1 MFEARDQEDIL
12 AELQVAS
19 KVDAS
24 KIEGT
29 FEYDVLASN
38 SIEFA
43 KVEIELQ
50 QAYKAA
56 FADTS
61 WNEYLSMRTEESG
74 IIRKAAVKAIGTV
87 TFTGTGTV
95 AAGTLVATTA
105 GTQFE
110 TTVASTITT
119 SGDVAVEAVTA
130 GTAGNVAAGAI
141 TVIPASISGITAVT
155 HASATTD
162 GYDEETDEALLTR
175 YIIHVRTPGSSG
187 NKQHYVEW
195 AMEVAGCGGAR
206 VIRGWAG
213 KCTVKVIIVDD
224 NFNEAST
231 ALIQNVYNHIEEVR
245 PVGAVVTVTA
255 AKSVLINIAATY
267 TGAADVAA
275 FKAAVKS
282 YLGKITKSAV
292 LNEAEAYV
300 SIARIGALLV
310 DAGGVTDYS
319 GLTLNGAT
327 GNIPMAEEEMP
338 SMGEVVLSV

>member
-130 GTAGNVAAGAI
+130 GTAGNVAAGTI
-141 TVIPASISGITAVT
+141 TVIPASIPGITAVT
-155 HASATTD
+155 NASATTD
-162 GYDEETDEALLTR
+162 GYDEETDETLLTR
-175 YIIHVRTPGSSG
+175 YLIHVRTPGSSG

-195 AMEVAGCGGAR
+195 AMEVTGCGGAR

-213 KCTVKVIIVDD
+213 KCTVKVIIVDE
-224 NFNEAST
+224 NFNEANT
-231 ALIQNVYNHIEEVR
+231 ALIQSVYNHIEDVR

-255 AKSVLINIAATY
+255 AKSVPINIVATY
-267 TGAADVAA
+267 TGAVDVAA
-275 FKAAVKS
+275 FKTAVKS
-282 YLGKITKSAV
+282 YLGKIAKEAV
-292 LNEAEAYV
+292 LNEAEVYV

-310 DAGGVTDYS
+310 DAGGVADYS
-319 GLTLNGAT
+319 RLTLNGLA
-327 GNIPMAEEEMP
+327 GNVPMAEEELP
-338 SMGEVVLSV
+338 SLGEVVLSV